1 MKQLFYV
8 LGLLTLNLNTVFAQE
23 SYTIKMNLK
32 IEGLPPEYAGFGEQE
47 MVNYMKGELYKNET
61 TSMMGSSSTCFDGKL
76 ITSISD
82 QMGTKTGYTATKEEM
97 DAASTK
103 EGQEKPKIEYTNET
117 KKIAGYD
124 CTKAIMTSISADGK
138 ENKVIV
144 WVTEKI
150 KTTAAKGR
158 RTGGRGMQMDFG
170 ELKGYPLMIETS
182 QNQNGNEMKVTIT
195 AIEVST
201 TALEDGF
208 FTLNTEGYTMMS
220 YQQMM
225 ENMKKMRKGGE

>member
-1 MKQLFYV
+1 MKHIIYV
-8 LGLLTLNLNTVFAQE
+8 LGLFLLNLYSGFSQD
-23 SYTIKMNLK
+23 SYTIKMTLK

-47 MVNYMKGELYKNET
+47 MVNYMKGDLYKNET
-61 TSMMGSSSTCFDGKL
+61 SSMMGSSSTCFDGKL
-76 ITSISD
+76 ITSITD
-82 QMGTKTGYTATKEEM
+82 QMGNKTGYTATKEEI
-97 DAASTK
+97 DAANPK
-103 EGQEKPKIEYTNET
+103 DGQEKPKIEYTSES

-144 WVTEKI
+144 WVTDKI
-150 KTTAAKGR
+150 KSSAAKGR

-170 ELKGYPLMIETS
+170 ELKGYPLMIEAT
-182 QNQNGNEMKVTIT
+182 QNQNGNDMKIIIT
-195 AIEVST
+195 ATEVST
-201 TALEDGF
+201 APLEDAV
-208 FTLNTEGYTMMS
+208 FTINTEGYTMMS

>member
-1 MKQLFYV
+1 MF
-8 LGLLTLNLNTVFAQE
+8 NLNSGFAQE
-23 SYTIKMNLK
+23 SYTIKMTLK
-32 IEGLPPEYAGFGEQE
+32 IDGLPPEYAGFGEQE

-61 TSMMGSSSTCFDGKL
+61 TSMMGSSSTCFDGKMV
-76 ITSISD
+76 TSISE
-82 QMGTKTGYTATKEEM
+82 QMDTKTGYTATKEELE
-97 DAASTK
+97 AANTK
-103 EGQEKPKIEYTNET
+103 EGQEKPKIEYGSET

-124 CTKAIMTSISADGK
+124 CSKAVLTSISADGK
-138 ENKVIV
+138 ENKVTV
-144 WVTEKI
+144 WVTDKI

-170 ELKGYPLMIETS
+170 ELKGYPLMIES
-182 QNQNGNEMKVTIT
+182 AQNQNGMEMKVTIT

-201 TALEDGF
+201 APLADSF